1 MSERPAFTSEI
12 CLSNRRETDS
22 AAKNQVNRA
31 GDEWVR
37 RENQRR
43 MWGQEVAAEGDE
55 REETRFRGIGE

>member
-1 MSERPAFTSEI
+1 MSERRAFVSEI

-22 AAKNQVNRA
+22 AAKNPVNRA

-43 MWGQEVAAEGDE
+43 MRGQEVAAKGDE
-55 REETRFRGIGE
+55 REETGFGGIWE